1 MDAIDKYKSME
12 AINASQAP
20 RKWKGPL
27 PTPPK
32 RTTLTETAEC
42 LTT

>member
-20 RKWKGPL
+20 KKAEG
-27 PTPPK
+27 TPANSSQK
-32 RTTLTETAEC
+32 DHSD
-42 LTT
+42 